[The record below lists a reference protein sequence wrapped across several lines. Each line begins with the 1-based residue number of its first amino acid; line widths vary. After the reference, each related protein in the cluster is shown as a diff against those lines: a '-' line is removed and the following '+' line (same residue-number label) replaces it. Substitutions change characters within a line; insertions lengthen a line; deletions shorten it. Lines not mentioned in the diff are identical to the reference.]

1 MYAVSKLAIA
11 NLLISIEVKL
21 PTKCSLV
28 TAHGAAK
35 LATIG
40 SDDVLAPGRHQAIT
54 LANACMTT

>member
-28 TAHGAAK
+28 TAHGAAE
-35 LATIG
+35 LTTID
-40 SDDVLAPGRHQAIT
+40 SDNDLAPGRHQAIT
-54 LANACMTT
+54 